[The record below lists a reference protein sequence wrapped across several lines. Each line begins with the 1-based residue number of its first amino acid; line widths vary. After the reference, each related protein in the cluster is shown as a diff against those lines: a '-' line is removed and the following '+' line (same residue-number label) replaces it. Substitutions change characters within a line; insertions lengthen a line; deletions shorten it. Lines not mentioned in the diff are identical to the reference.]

1 MPAAI
6 GIDVGT
12 TNLKVVLVDADARVI
27 GAAQRPLESERGPG
41 TAEQDATATWDRLV
55 DAVRTVTSAH
65 PAVAADVV
73 AMAVCSQYSSIVP
86 VDAHGVPVAPMLMWQ
101 DQRGTDHSF
110 AIMSRDHGAFATFVE
125 RHGMPPIGSGLSLG
139 HILHLQ
145 LDRPDIHEKTH
156 AYLEAMDYVTARLT
170 GRLVAS
176 QHTSYMVQCCD
187 NRTLGSIA
195 YDPDL
200 VRLAGVDET
209 RLPPLV
215 RVDEAVGD
223 LLPEV
228 AGKLGLPAPVV
239 VYVPANDTAAVAV
252 ATGAF
257 SPGRAG
263 LAIGTTS
270 VLVDAVADFRTD
282 LEHQIFSMPGPYAD
296 RYVVCA
302 ENGLSG
308 KVLEHVLERVVYA
321 ADALGDHRVGDA
333 YAQLDAVLGS
343 TESGAGGV
351 MFLPWLGGSLA
362 PVASGAIRGASCT
375 CRSTPAAPTSCAR
388 SWRAWH
394 TTSAGC
400 CPTSSRSRARQFA
413 RSCSWAARPAR
424 RSGARCSPTCSIDA
438 FRRSGGPKAAPP
450 GRWPSWRSSGTE
462 CCRPPT
468 STGPPR
474 EPTPRSNPIPRATS
488 GTHTVRSSS
497 RPRTPRSSPSTRH
510 SHEPPGSQEPA

>member
-1 MPAAI
+1 MPGAI

-27 GAAQRPLESERGPG
+27 GTAQRPLESEHGPG
-41 TAEQDATATWDRLV
+41 TAEQDAAAMWDRLV
-55 DAVRTVTSAH
+55 DAVRSVTSAH
-65 PAVAADVV
+65 PAVAAGVV

-86 VDAHGVPVAPMLMWQ
+86 VDVHGVPVAPMLMWQ

-110 AIMSRDHGAFATFVE
+110 AIMSRDHDAFSTFVE

-145 LDRPDIHEKTH
+145 LDRPDVHEQTH

-187 NRTLGSIA
+187 NRTLGSTA

-200 VRLAGVDET
+200 IRLSGVDET

-215 RVDEAVGD
+215 RVDEAVGN

-228 AGKLGLPAPVV
+228 AGTLGLPAPVV
-239 VYVPANDTAAVAV
+239 VYAPANDTAAVAV
-252 ATGAF
+252 ATGALT
-257 SPGRAG
+257 PGRAG

-321 ADALGDHRVGDA
+321 TDALGDHRVGDA

-362 PVASGAIRGASCT
+362 PVASGAIRGGFVHMSLDTGRADLVRAVVEGVAHNLGWLLPYVESFT
-375 CRSTPAAPTSCAR
+375 GETIREIVFVGGAAR
-388 SWRAWH
+388 SAQWCQVLADVLDRRV
-394 TTSAGC
+394 SPLRG
-400 CPTSSRSRARQFA
+400 PEGG
-413 RSCSWAARPAR
+413 AARAMALLALQRHGVLSAADLDGGRGGTDAAFDPDPAR
-424 RSGARCSPTCSIDA
+424 HERYAYRQVQ
-438 FRRSGGPKAAPP
+438 FEAAH
-450 GRWPSWRSSGTE
+450 TALL
-462 CCRPPT
+462 
-468 STGPPR
+468 
-474 EPTPRSNPIPRATS
+474 PISEAL
-488 GTHTVRSSS
+488 
-497 RPRTPRSSPSTRH
+497 
-510 SHEPPGSQEPA
+510 A